1 MLFIVFS
8 RFYFIDFLLIFYW
21 FFIDFLLI
29 FYWFFLI
36 LLISIIISWCFNWY
50 FPISYERKE
59 FDEIKVFDLVKD
71 GSTIQV
77 TEENKREFVKIFAS
91 TKMGLE
97 IQQQA
102 QYLIQGIHEII
113 PSKAI
118 SLLDEKE
125 LGLKI
130 AGMPEIN
137 SKLINRIAIFQ
148 DILKKS
154 RKWRNLLLLWRNII
168 TI

>member
-1 MLFIVFS
+1 M
-8 RFYFIDFLLIFYW
+8 
-21 FFIDFLLI
+21 
-29 FYWFFLI
+29 
-36 LLISIIISWCFNWY
+36 
-50 FPISYERKE
+50 
-59 FDEIKVFDLVKD
+59 KD
-71 GSTIQV
+71 GSNIKV

-102 QYLIQGIHEII
+102 QMLIQGIHEII
-113 PSKAI
+113 PARAI

-137 SKLINRIAIFQ
+137 SFISFFSKDNYNFLN
-148 DILKKS
+148 KS
-154 RKWRNLLLLWRNII
+154 MK
-168 TI
+168 